1 MDAMDVIWMKYISH
15 YTTDDIDDIGEIDSH
30 RYTLSSV
37 RLKYPGTMPPGPHKR
52 AHAAARHSHMSTAN
66 GVRIVVLRLCILC
79 MHTPVSGGRGFET
92 RLRRDGG
99 RIHTGPNI
107 GHPG

>member
-37 RLKYPGTMPPGPHKR
+37 RLKYPGTMPPKRTKTAAYLHQGLTTRADGP
-52 AHAAARHSHMSTAN
+52 
-66 GVRIVVLRLCILC
+66 G
-79 MHTPVSGGRGFET
+79 PQ
-92 RLRRDGG
+92 DGE
-99 RIHTGPNI
+99 RQVH
-107 GHPG
+107 